1 MHGTALVPL
10 AEFGPFDALS
20 DEAHQ
25 HYIDGFADRA
35 VLACRTYQPLAR
47 AAGDLATLRYLLY
60 TEAVALVE
68 LGRHAEAVA
77 QARTILSLSGPD
89 EHVWRAKALA
99 MVAEASTR
107 EGQHS
112 RALGALAEADWA
124 VSAVPQGTYGFLSA
138 SMAVALALR
147 SVTLFE
153 HADERLCELLHVD
166 DDWIRLL
173 VVHELTELSATWGVS
188 LALIGRVEE
197 ARAQFLM
204 TLERSLHMQRLAW
217 VADHRTMVARAEVF
231 EAFALL
237 HLGEPELAVG
247 RALAATGRFDHRP
260 ELLETQL
267 CRMVMARK
275 AQSEGDYALARELLR
290 AAVADATANG
300 REAWVGMALE
310 ALAEVAAAEHG
321 ETPTTAIWRDL
332 ARSAL
337 ARLWSEREGR
347 FSALQDRD
355 HIRRLTAETDR
366 MGRAVLQDPLTGL
379 GNRRLLVATLE
390 AGTRPLSV
398 VFIDVDNFKAVND
411 QYSHAVGDEVLRRIA
426 QVLRSQCRAEDVIV
440 RYGGDEFIVLTAH
453 DDHRARSVAER
464 VHRAIR
470 TYPWHEVERG
480 LAITVSIGVGV
491 PDDGTEN
498 PLVSAD
504 IALIAAKRAG
514 RDQVADLD
522 LDLDGLE
529 DGLGGDLE
537 LEADDVPGSV
547 SAG

>member
-1 MHGTALVPL
+1 MSHDGALVVVG
-10 AEFGPFDALS
+10 EFGPFDALS
-20 DEAHQ
+20 DDAHQ

-35 VLACRTYQPLAR
+35 VLACRTFQPVAR
-47 AAGDLATLRYLLY
+47 AAGDLATWRYLLY

-68 LGRHAEAVA
+68 LGRHAEAVE

-89 EHVWRAKALA
+89 DHVWRAKALA

-124 VSAVPQGTYGFLSA
+124 VSAVRPGSYGFLSA

-153 HADERLCELLHVD
+153 HADERLCELLRVE

-197 ARAQFLM
+197 ARAQFLV
-204 TLERSLHMQRLAW
+204 TLERSVHMQRLGWA
-217 VADHRTMVARAEVF
+217 AEHPSMVARAEVF

-247 RALAATGRFDHRP
+247 RALAAADRFEHRS

-267 CRMVMARK
+267 SRMVLARS
-275 AQSEGDYALARELLR
+275 ATGRRDFALARELLQ

-310 ALAEVAAAEHG
+310 ALADVESAEHG
-321 ETPTTAIWRDL
+321 ETPATRLWRDL
-332 ARSAL
+332 ARAAL

-366 MGRAVLQDPLTGL
+366 MGRDVLQDPLTGL

-426 QVLRSQCRAEDVIV
+426 HLLRAQCRAEDVIV
-440 RYGGDEFIVLTAH
+440 RYGGDEFIILTTH

-470 TYPWHEVERG
+470 THPWQELERG
-480 LAITVSIGVGV
+480 LSITVSIGVGS
-491 PDDGTEN
+491 PQDGAEN
-498 PLVSAD
+498 PLVAAD

-514 RDQVADLD
+514 RDRVAEPDLD
-522 LDLDGLE
+522 LNLEIELDLDA
-529 DGLGGDLE
+529 DG
-537 LEADDVPGSV
+537 V
-547 SAG
+547 SAGPAA

>member
-1 MHGTALVPL
+1 VPFS
-10 AEFGPFDALS
+10 EFGPFDELS
-20 DEAHQ
+20 DLAHQ

-47 AAGDLATLRYLLY
+47 AAGDLATWRYLLY

-68 LGRHAEAVA
+68 LGRHGEAVE

-89 EHVWRAKALA
+89 DHVWRAKALA

-124 VSAVPQGTYGFLSA
+124 VSAVRPGSYGFLSA
-138 SMAVALALR
+138 GMAVALALR

-153 HADERLCELLHVD
+153 HADERLCELLRVE

-197 ARAQFLM
+197 ARAQFLT
-204 TLERSLHMQRLAW
+204 TLQRSVHMQRLGWA
-217 VADHRTMVARAEVF
+217 ADHPTMVARGEVF

-237 HLGEPELAVG
+237 HLGDGELAVG
-247 RALAATGRFDHRP
+247 RALAATDRFEHRP

-267 CRMVMARK
+267 SRMVLARS
-275 AQSEGDYALARELLR
+275 ATGQGDFARARELLR
-290 AAVADATANG
+290 SAVADATANG

-310 ALAEVAAAEHG
+310 ALADVEAAEHG
-321 ETPTTAIWRDL
+321 ETPATALWRDL

-366 MGRAVLQDPLTGL
+366 MGRDVLQDPLTGL

-426 QVLRSQCRAEDVIV
+426 HLLRAQCRAEDVIV
-440 RYGGDEFIVLTAH
+440 RYGGDEFIIVTAH
-453 DDHRARSVAER
+453 DDDRARSVAER

-470 TYPWHEVERG
+470 THPWQELERS
-480 LAITVSIGVGV
+480 LSITVSIGVGS
-491 PDDGTEN
+491 PKDGAEN
-498 PLVSAD
+498 PLVAAD

-514 RDQVADLD
+514 RDRVAEPDADLD
-522 LDLDGLE
+522 LDLEMGLE
-529 DGLGGDLE
+529 TDGVGM
-537 LEADDVPGSV
+537 A
-547 SAG
+547 

>member
-1 MHGTALVPL
+1 MTHDGALVPL
-10 AEFGPFDALS
+10 AEFGPYDALS
-20 DEAHQ
+20 DQAHQ
-25 HYIDGFADRA
+25 HYIDGFAERA
-35 VLACRTYQPLAR
+35 VRACRTFQPLAR
-47 AAGDLATLRYLLY
+47 AGGDLATLRFLLY
-60 TEAVALVE
+60 TESVALAE
-68 LGRHAEAVA
+68 LGRHGEAVEA
-77 QARTILSLSGPD
+77 ARTILSLSGPD
-89 EHVWRAKALA
+89 DHVWRAKALA

-124 VSAVPQGTYGFLSA
+124 VGAVRPGTYGFLSA

-153 HADERLCELLHVD
+153 HADERLCELLRVD

-188 LALIGRVEE
+188 LALLGRVSE
-197 ARAQFLM
+197 ARAQFVV
-204 TLERSLHMQRLAW
+204 TLERAVHMQRLGW
-217 VADHRTMVARAEVF
+217 SVDHPTMVARGEVF

-237 HLGEPELAVG
+237 HLDEPDLAVG
-247 RALAATGRFDHRP
+247 RALAATDRFEHRR

-267 CRMVMARK
+267 CRTVMARW
-275 AQSEGDYALARELLR
+275 ATARGDFPLARGLLQ

-300 REAWVGMALE
+300 REAWVGMTLE
-310 ALAEVAAAEHG
+310 ALADVEAAEHG
-321 ETPTTAIWRDL
+321 ETPATSIWRDL

-347 FSALQDRD
+347 FTALQDRD

-366 MGRAVLQDPLTGL
+366 MGRVVLQDPLTGL

-390 AGTRPLSV
+390 AGTRPMSV

-426 QVLRSQCRAEDVIV
+426 HLLRAQCRAEDVIV
-440 RYGGDEFIVLTAH
+440 RYGGDEFIILTAH
-453 DDHRARSVAER
+453 DEQRARSVAER
-464 VHRAIR
+464 VHKAIR
-470 TYPWHEVERG
+470 NHPWQELERG
-480 LAITVSIGVGV
+480 LSITVSIGVGV
-491 PDDGTEN
+491 PDGSTEN
-498 PLVSAD
+498 PLVAAD

-514 RDQVADLD
+514 RDRVADADVAAELD
-522 LDLDGLE
+522 LDLEMRLQE
-529 DGLGGDLE
+529 DDIS
-537 LEADDVPGSV
+537 GSI